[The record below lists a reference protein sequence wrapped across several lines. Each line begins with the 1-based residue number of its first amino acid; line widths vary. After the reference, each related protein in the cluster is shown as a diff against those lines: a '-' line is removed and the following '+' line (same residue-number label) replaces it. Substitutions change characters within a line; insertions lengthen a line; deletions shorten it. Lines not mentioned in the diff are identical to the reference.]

1 MAKLDSLTSLRF
13 FAALW
18 IVIYHARDQFNCLWD
33 LPRNI
38 VFSQGVTFFFVLSG
52 FILAYVYPKL
62 DSQKNIAIYLT
73 RRIGRIWPLHAAVL
87 ISIALTLPQDVQL
100 VPVSHQ
106 APYFLLFFTNLFM
119 VQSWFAIDQFFF
131 SFNPPAWSIS
141 NEFFFYLILP
151 LILLGNKLTIR
162 LSIFPLI
169 VSFSAVVLMC
179 AFSNSLN
186 LPMVNSEALSMQ
198 ALIGVNPLVRVFDFC
213 LGVVFAQVFSKC
225 KFKWNQIQA
234 TLFEIAAL
242 TLALWM
248 ILSTA
253 AIASSAEQIPN
264 ISKAG
269 AYWLRESGLVA
280 IPFALLIFTLAH
292 QKGLLA
298 KILSAPPLVLLG
310 EISFAIYLLHFP
322 LIKMFYVYIP
332 QERSVTD
339 FGLYLTVLFCIS
351 YLSYKLWER
360 PWRDYFAHIA
370 DKDNVKFAK
379 QKLGPSLIVSLVLI
393 CLTVSNLVVRLHI
406 EILSESDLAQV
417 KSKKTYQA
425 TNIDFG
431 SDLKLDGYW
440 FSDAVMAKKLSLCW
454 TISENN
460 RLDFNQP
467 LLIQFFNK
475 KGELFHQ
482 QQLKLWPDSKGKVCF
497 QLGGGSFT
505 LPLEI
510 PEQVFLDA
518 EKMTIKT
525 NQNTKTITLSH

>member
-18 IVIYHARDQFNCLWD
+18 IVVYHARDQFNCLWD

-62 DSQKNIAIYLT
+62 DSQKDITHYLK

-87 ISIALTLPQDVQL
+87 IMVALTLPQSVQL

-119 VQSWFAIDQFFF
+119 VQSWFPIDQFFF

-151 LILLGNKLTIR
+151 LILLSNKLTSKI
-162 LSIFPLI
+162 SILPLI
-169 VSFSAVVLMC
+169 ISFSAVLLMC
-179 AFSNSLN
+179 SFSNSLN
-186 LPMVNSEALSMQ
+186 LPIVNNEALSLQ

-213 LGVVFAQVFSKC
+213 LGVVCAQIFGKC
-225 KFKWNQIQA
+225 KFEWNQIQA
-234 TLFEIAAL
+234 TIFEITA
-242 TLALWM
+242 LALCLWT
-248 ILSTA
+248 ILNTTT
-253 AIASSAEQIPN
+253 IASSAEQLPN

-280 IPFALLIFTLAH
+280 IVFALLIFTLAH

-298 KILSAPPLVLLG
+298 KILSAPLLVQLG

-332 QERSVTD
+332 QERSLTD
-339 FGLYLTVLFCIS
+339 FGLYLTILSCWS

-370 DKDNVKFAK
+370 DKANVKFAK
-379 QKLGPSLIVSLVLI
+379 QKLGPSLIVSLVLV
-393 CLTVSNLVVRLHI
+393 CLVVSHYNFQFFNKC
-406 EILSESDLAQV
+406 DLTQV

-431 SDLKLDGYW
+431 PDLKLDGYW
-440 FSDAVMAKKLSLCW
+440 SSDAFMAKKLNLCW
-454 TISENN
+454 SISKEN
-460 RLDFNQP
+460 RLDVKQP
-467 LLIQFFNK
+467 MLVQFTSK

-482 QQLKLWPDSKGKVCF
+482 QQLKLCPGWMPIIF
-497 QLGGGSFT
+497 QFGDVSFIS
-505 LPLEI
+505 PLEI
-510 PEQVFLDA
+510 PERVFLEA
-518 EKMTIKT
+518 RTMTIST
-525 NQNTKTITLSH
+525 NQNTNTITLLH

>member
-62 DSQKNIAIYLT
+62 DSQKDIAIYLK

-87 ISIALTLPQDVQL
+87 ISIALTLPQSVQL

-106 APYFLLFFTNLFM
+106 APYYLLFFTNLFM
-119 VQSWFAIDQFFF
+119 VQSWFPIDQFFF

-141 NEFFFYLILP
+141 NEFFFYLMLP
-151 LILLGNKLTIR
+151 LILLGSKPTSK
-162 LSIFPLI
+162 LSILPLV

-186 LPMVNSEALSMQ
+186 LPMVNNEALSLQ
-198 ALIGVNPLVRVFDFC
+198 ALIGVNPLVRIFDFC
-213 LGVVFAQVFSKC
+213 LGVVCAQIFSKC
-225 KFKWNQIQA
+225 KFEWNQIQA
-234 TLFEIAAL
+234 TIFEIAAL
-242 TLALWM
+242 ALALWI
-248 ILSTA
+248 ILNTA
-253 AIASSAEQIPN
+253 PIASSAEHLPN

-280 IPFALLIFTLAH
+280 IPFALLIYTLAH

-298 KILSAPPLVLLG
+298 KILSAPLLVQLG

-322 LIKMFYVYIP
+322 LLKWFYQHIP
-332 QERSVTD
+332 QVRSITD
-339 FGLYLTVLFCIS
+339 FGLYLTILFCSS

-370 DKDNVKFAK
+370 DKANITPSRY
-379 QKLGPSLIVSLVLI
+379 KLAPGILVPLLMI
-393 CLTVSNLVVRLHI
+393 GASI
-406 EILSESDLAQV
+406 ILLQPKTQILNNSENYQL
-417 KSKKTYQA
+417 SKLNTFQETA
-425 TNIDFG
+425 LDFG
-431 SDLKLDGYW
+431 SNLKLDGYAISKT
-440 FSDAVMAKKLSLCW
+440 FLARKLSLYW
-454 TISENN
+454 SVKVQ
-460 RLDFNQP
+460 LAFDGNQP
-467 LLIQFFNK
+467 FLIQFKNK
-475 KGELFHQ
+475 KGDLFHQ
-482 QQLKLWPDSKGKVCF
+482 QQM
-497 QLGGGSFT
+497 QLCPGMKSQLASTNALNF
-505 LPLEI
+505 LSPLEI
-510 PEQVFLDA
+510 PEQVFQET
-518 EKMTIKT
+518 EKMTIQT

>member
-18 IVIYHARDQFNCLWD
+18 IVIFHARDQFNCLWD

-62 DSQKNIAIYLT
+62 DSQKDIAIYLK
-73 RRIGRIWPLHAAVL
+73 RRIGRIWPLHALVL
-87 ISIALTLPQDVQL
+87 IIVALTLPQDIQL

-119 VQSWFAIDQFFF
+119 LQAWFPIDQFFF

-141 NEFFFYLILP
+141 NEFFFYFMLP
-151 LILLGNKLTIR
+151 LILFSNKLSGK
-162 LSIFPLI
+162 LSILPLI

-186 LPMVNSEALSMQ
+186 LPMVNNEALSLQ

-213 LGVVFAQVFSKC
+213 LGVVCAQIFSKC
-225 KFKWNQIQA
+225 RFEWNQIQA
-234 TLFEIAAL
+234 TIFEIAAL
-242 TLALWM
+242 ALTLWM
-248 ILSTA
+248 ILNTA
-253 AIASSAEQIPN
+253 TIASSAEQIPN

-298 KILSAPPLVLLG
+298 KILSAPLLVQLG

-322 LIKMFYVYIP
+322 LLKMFYLHIP
-332 QERSVTD
+332 QERSVTA
-339 FGLYLTVLFCIS
+339 FGLYLVILFCWS

-370 DKDNVKFAK
+370 DKANVKFAK
-379 QKLGPSLIVSLVLI
+379 QKLGPSLIVYIVLVCLAASHLLI
-393 CLTVSNLVVRLHI
+393 RLNFQ
-406 EILSESDLAQV
+406 ILSKSDLTQV

-440 FSDAVMAKKLSLCW
+440 FSNAFMARKLSLCW
-454 TISENN
+454 SISEEN

-467 LLIQFFNK
+467 LLIQFTNK

-482 QQLKLWPDSKGKVCF
+482 QQLKLCPGLPVVF
-497 QLGGGSFT
+497 QLGSGSFIFT
-505 LPLEI
+505 LEI
-510 PEQVFLDA
+510 PEQVFLEA
-518 EKMTIKT
+518 EKMTIQT

>member
-1 MAKLDSLTSLRF
+1 M
-13 FAALW
+13 
-18 IVIYHARDQFNCLWD
+18 
-33 LPRNI
+33 
-38 VFSQGVTFFFVLSG
+38 
-52 FILAYVYPKL
+52 
-62 DSQKNIAIYLT
+62 
-73 RRIGRIWPLHAAVL
+73 
-87 ISIALTLPQDVQL
+87 
-100 VPVSHQ
+100 PVSYQ
-106 APYFLLFFTNLFM
+106 APYYLLFFTNLIM
-119 VQSWFAIDQFFF
+119 VQSWFTIDQFFF
-131 SFNPPAWSIS
+131 SFNSPAWSIS

-151 LILLGNKLTIR
+151 LILLGNKLTLK
-162 LSIFPLI
+162 LSILPLT

-186 LPMVNSEALSMQ
+186 LPMVNSEALSLQ

-213 LGVVFAQVFSKC
+213 LGVVCAQIFSRC
-225 KFKWNQIQA
+225 KFEWNQIQA
-234 TLFEIAAL
+234 TIFEISAL

-248 ILSTA
+248 ILNTA
-253 AIASSAEQIPN
+253 TIASSVEQLPN

-280 IPFALLIFTLAH
+280 LPFALLIFTLAH

-298 KILSAPPLVLLG
+298 KILSAPLLVQLG

-322 LIKMFYVYIP
+322 LLKMFYLHIP

-339 FGLYLTVLFCIS
+339 FGLYLVILFCSS

-370 DKDNVKFAK
+370 DKANVKLAK
-379 QKLGPSLIVSLVLI
+379 QKLGPSLIVSIVLI
-393 CLTVSNLVVRLHI
+393 CLTVSHLVTRLHI
-406 EILSESDLAQV
+406 EILSKTALTQI
-417 KSKKTYQA
+417 KSKKTFQA

-440 FSDAVMAKKLSLCW
+440 FSNALMAKKLSLCW
-454 TISENN
+454 STPENN
-460 RLDFNQP
+460 RLDFKQP
-467 LLIQFFNK
+467 LLIKFSNK

-482 QQLKLWPDSKGKVCF
+482 QQLKLWPEWPNVIF
-497 QLGGGSFT
+497 QLAGVSFT

-510 PEQVFLDA
+510 PEQVFLEA
-518 EKMTIKT
+518 EKMTIET